1 MTRLMSQT
9 IRLITSWLMAEI
21 LNHVAKFMLSV

>member
-1 MTRLMSQT
+1 MSQT
-9 IRLITSWLMAEI
+9 IRLIKSWLAEI